1 MVLIGNQIADSAWY
15 VNDEVG
21 AAGWHRT
28 AGSGVV
34 FPRSVF
40 RAALGWVMPGW
51 VVAGVQVFAG
61 DPRDLP
67 PVLSVISGPE
77 HRAVDQ
83 PGRRRHLGQ
92 DCRVLLAGV
101 VEDPGQELGSF
112 PWRAPGPFL
121 VQECSPL
128 RWGQVL
134 LNEGKHLAFFVRQ
147 VIQHDRR
154 KVLGGA
160 VSSPPPRSAVSR
172 PARAGGICWCSI
184 TIASTAARSAGS
196 GSSRRSTGRRSS
208 SSAEWWLPSCARK
221 AFQPASTVV
230 AAGSCRGARRP
241 RSAGTDRGAARRAGR
256 G

>member
-1 MVLIGNQIADSAWY
+1 
-15 VNDEVG
+15 
-21 AAGWHRT
+21 
-28 AGSGVV
+28 
-34 FPRSVF
+34 
-40 RAALGWVMPGW
+40 
-51 VVAGVQVFAG
+51 
-61 DPRDLP
+61 
-67 PVLSVISGPE
+67 VLSVISGPE

-147 VIQHDRR
+147 VIRHDRR
-154 KVLGGA
+154 KVLDGA
-160 VSSPPPRSAVSR
+160 VSAASM
-172 PARAGGICWCSI
+172 PARAGGTCWCSI

-196 GSSRRSTGRRSS
+196 ESSRGICWPWNGGQAAILAVLQAVGVIQITR
-208 SSAEWWLPSCARK
+208 APAAAAWLRVSVR
-221 AFQPASTVV
+221 F
-230 AAGSCRGARRP
+230 
-241 RSAGTDRGAARRAGR
+241 RAVSVPVTNGLLAPLP
-256 G
+256 